1 MSDDLIQRALSTLR
15 RESFGTESVPAGE
28 PPAPDAA
35 EAVYARAD
43 AQVNKPPAG
52 GGVALAR
59 ASLAQA
65 YLAEGRAALAEVS
78 RSGTAAS
85 LTRAGEIGLEAIVR
99 LTGRP
104 SYLVQDDLPA
114 NVRDDSQWKGLIDVA
129 IGNNAFEPVMPGIGR
144 VNLPQRGKPGY
155 QGTAFMVA
163 PGVAMTNKHVAL
175 TFARAQPGV
184 WSVAPGY
191 TPAVDFKC
199 EHGSAATALFA
210 VTDVLLV
217 HPDPDIDLA
226 LLRLAP
232 QSDDRES
239 SLPPPLDLVGTAA
252 EVAAGRDVYAVGYP
266 AFDPRNDAG
275 AMEDIFGDIF
285 YVKRFAPGSIMAMDA
300 VRRRLM
306 HDCSTLGGNSG
317 SCIVDFS
324 THRVCGL
331 HFGGAFQVE
340 NRAVQLSMLRADP
353 ALTPFGLNFV

>member
-1 MSDDLIQRALSTLR
+1 MSNELIQRALRTLR
-15 RESFGTESVPAGE
+15 RESFGTESVRAGE
-28 PPAPDAA
+28 PLAPDAA
-35 EAVYARAD
+35 EVVYARAD
-43 AQVNKPPAG
+43 AQVTQRPAAS
-52 GGVALAR
+52 GVTLAR

-65 YLAEGRAALAEVS
+65 YLAEGRAALAEVA
-78 RSGTAAS
+78 RSGTVVS

-114 NVRDDSQWKGLIDVA
+114 NVPDDSQWKGLIDVA
-129 IGNNAFEPVMPGIGR
+129 IGNNAFEPVLPGIGR
-144 VNLPQRGKPGY
+144 VNVPQRGKPGY

-175 TFARAQPGV
+175 TFARTQPGA

-199 EHGSAATALFA
+199 EHGSAATSLFG

-232 QSDDRES
+232 QSDDHERN
-239 SLPPPLDLVGTAA
+239 LPPPLSLVGTAA
-252 EVAAGRDVYAVGYP
+252 EIAVDRDVYAVGYP
-266 AFDPRNDAG
+266 AFDPRNDSG

-285 YVKRFAPGSIMAMDA
+285 HIKRFAPGSIMAMDA
-300 VRRRLM
+300 TRRRLT

-340 NRAVQLSMLRADP
+340 NRAVQLAMLRTDP
-353 ALTPFGLNFV
+353 ALVPYGLNFV